1 VQITTPAALAGAAD
15 TAAFLAQRP
24 QLFSEKRGRALGSVA
39 FGGLWLALAVSS
51 AVQRPRPGTATIALA
66 GAVAA
71 ANAAMLAVHLRHR
84 VASARVLADAGLS
97 AAALADV
104 LRRR

>member
-1 VQITTPAALAGAAD
+1 MQITT
-15 TAAFLAQRP
+15 Q
-24 QLFSEKRGRALGSVA
+24 V
-39 FGGLWLALAVSS
+39 
-51 AVQRPRPGTATIALA
+51 ALA
-66 GAVAA
+66 GAVVG

-84 VASARVLADAGLS
+84 INSPRVFAGAALS

>member
-1 VQITTPAALAGAAD
+1 MQVTTPLALAGAAD
-15 TAAFLAQRP
+15 TATFLAQKP
-24 QLFSEKRGRALGSVA
+24 QLFREARGRALGSVA
-39 FGGLWLALAVSS
+39 FGGLWTALAVSS
-51 AVQRPRPGTATIALA
+51 ALQRRRPGTATVALA

-84 VASARVLADAGLS
+84 IASPRVFAGAALS
-97 AAALADV
+97 AGALADV